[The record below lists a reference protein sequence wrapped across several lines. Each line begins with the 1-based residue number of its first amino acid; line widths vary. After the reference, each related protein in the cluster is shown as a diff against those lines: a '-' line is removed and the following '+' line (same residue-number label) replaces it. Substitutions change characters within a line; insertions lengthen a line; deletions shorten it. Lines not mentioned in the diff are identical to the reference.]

1 MSLIHILVIE
11 DNDYNTHLKLKDF
24 FSKDMID
31 FVRISN
37 DAYILQ
43 HINYELKTFINDLDD
58 LVGNDSHVFIA
69 PLMFDGED
77 WEIKGANQNGVADHL
92 IDMKKQL
99 LKYMKDNQ

>member
-1 MSLIHILVIE
+1 MDTVCILVIE
-11 DNDYNTHLKLKDF
+11 NNNQNTHLKLKGF

-43 HINYELKTFINDLDD
+43 YVNYRLSSFIDDIDD
-58 LVGNDSHVFIA
+58 LVGNHGHVFVA

-77 WEIKGANQNGVADHL
+77 WEIKGANQNGVAEQL
-92 IDMKKQL
+92 IDMKEKL
-99 LKYMKDNQ
+99 IKSLKG

>member
-11 DNDYNTHLKLKDF
+11 DNDHNTHLKLKDF

-43 HINYELKTFINDLDD
+43 HVNYELKSFIDDVDD
-58 LVGNDSHVFIA
+58 LVGNHGHVFVA

-77 WEIKGANQNGVADHL
+77 WEIKGANQNGVAEQL
-92 IDMKKQL
+92 IDMKEKL
-99 LKYMKDNQ
+99 IKSLKG